1 MRTIEETIEWLIAL
15 INPLSVNR
23 CQPPTQEVLRLT
35 INQNRDSYGRAY
47 RKWDKEFQQDVMKL
61 DLDIIK
67 FFYRGGF
74 MDKEILSKEGRNEV
88 KLWVKNE

>member
-1 MRTIEETIEWLIAL
+1 MVKIEETIEWLIAL

-23 CQPPTQEVLRLT
+23 CSPPTQELLRLT
-35 INQNRDSYGRAY
+35 IKQNKDSYGRAFC
-47 RKWDKEFQQDVMKL
+47 KWDKEFQQEVMKL

-74 MDKEILSKEGRNEV
+74 MDKEILSKECRNEV
-88 KLWVKNE
+88 KMWIIHE